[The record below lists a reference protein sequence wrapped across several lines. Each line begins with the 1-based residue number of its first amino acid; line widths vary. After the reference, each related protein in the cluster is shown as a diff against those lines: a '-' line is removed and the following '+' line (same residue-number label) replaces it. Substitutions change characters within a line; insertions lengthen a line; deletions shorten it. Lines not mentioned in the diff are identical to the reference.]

1 MCCMTQALA
10 DELQPRSE
18 DEQRAL
24 QQQYQEYE
32 DCEEHDL
39 YLQAAEV
46 ENERGWRDDEVLTV
60 YICMDITSSIYTKYA
75 FAHVVL
81 EIA

>member
-46 ENERGWRDDEVLTV
+46 ENERGWRDDEVCVTRK
-60 YICMDITSSIYTKYA
+60 YQYCIYN
-75 FAHVVL
+75 
-81 EIA
+81 I